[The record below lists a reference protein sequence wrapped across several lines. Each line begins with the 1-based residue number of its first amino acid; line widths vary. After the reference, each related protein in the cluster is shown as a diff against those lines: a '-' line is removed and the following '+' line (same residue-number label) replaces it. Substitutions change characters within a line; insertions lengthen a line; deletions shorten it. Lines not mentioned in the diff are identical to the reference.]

1 MERMKCYRMKQIP
14 YRLAEALKCICK
26 KKSLETI
33 TVSEIAAEA
42 GVTRQ
47 VFYHYFTDKFELASW
62 IHCVHLYQS
71 VKSALEEDSQQMWR
85 LTTEY
90 WLKRLENNKTFYI
103 NAFQSVSQKE
113 FQRIIRDF
121 FFHAYCW
128 QMEQH
133 MQRELNQE
141 ERFVLHLYLFG
152 GMEEIY
158 EWIAKGMP
166 IPAEQMVLLLE
177 AAMPELIGKWILTGK
192 GVTYEAAL
200 KKMEEY
206 LLEEGLLQAIS

>member
-1 MERMKCYRMKQIP
+1 MKQIP
-14 YRLAEALKCICK
+14 YRLAEALKCICG
-26 KKSLETI
+26 KKSLENI
-33 TVSEIAAEA
+33 TVSEIAAGA

-62 IHCVHLYQS
+62 IHYVHLYQS
-71 VKSALEEDSQQMWR
+71 VKSALEENPRQMWR
-85 LTTEY
+85 LTTKY
-90 WLKRLENNKTFYI
+90 WLKCMENNKVFYM

-128 QMEQH
+128 QMEQYI
-133 MQRELNQE
+133 QRELNQQE
-141 ERFVLHLYLFG
+141 KFVLHLYLFG

-166 IPAEQMVLLLE
+166 VPAEQMVNLLE
-177 AAMPELIGKWILTGK
+177 AAMPEVIGKWILTEK
-192 GVTYEAAL
+192 GVLYEDAL
-200 KKMEEY
+200 KKMEEF
-206 LLEEGLLQAIS
+206 LLDEGLLQVIS

>member
-1 MERMKCYRMKQIP
+1 
-14 YRLAEALKCICK
+14 
-26 KKSLETI
+26 
-33 TVSEIAAEA
+33 
-42 GVTRQ
+42 
-47 VFYHYFTDKFELASW
+47 
-62 IHCVHLYQS
+62 
-71 VKSALEEDSQQMWR
+71 
-85 LTTEY
+85 
-90 WLKRLENNKTFYI
+90 
-103 NAFQSVSQKE
+103 
-113 FQRIIRDF
+113 
-121 FFHAYCW
+121 
-128 QMEQH
+128 